1 MSIVKLDSKYQEM
14 FDEFLKL
21 RRNHK
26 KLKADLVDRMHTIR
40 TDLEDWKLKEPKV
53 IKVIEQ
59 LQPIVN
65 VVEKER
71 IVEQQPSQPQPA
83 AKKEKKKKQPQ
94 IIEQQVLVEPLKRQ
108 TVTTTLVSSP
118 RSPGSSHRSVKS
130 TDSTIELTYA
140 HLVAGLRK
148 KLAVLEVGEQVLAK
162 WPDDGWYYRSVIV
175 ECLGNGQYRIEDSLS
190 DTETIYREDIISEKS
205 DADDGS
211 LQVTYKGIFKNIR

>member
-1 MSIVKLDSKYQEM
+1 VKLDSKYQEM

-65 VVEKER
+65 VVE
-71 IVEQQPSQPQPA
+71 QQQPQPT
-83 AKKEKKKKQPQ
+83 EKKDKKRKQPK
-94 IIEQQVLVEPLKRQ
+94 IIEQQVLVEPLRRQ